1 MLIICRL
8 LHWDTHIS
16 ITNILYRQIARSRY
30 LDLLHFSFTTCSF
43 PRENH
48 FCLFIRW
55 TCCIKIH
62 CHCIRSTCW
71 HNCINTTQLSMRI
84 ILLEHFIIVA
94 WDLLLLRLI
103 QINDITIHHITRALL
118 IDNLFLLGSRLV
130 SKRLTHDLF
139 SISSAYSSCCLSG
152 LFLKW
157 YLLLLSNRLV
167 ALLYPLKV
175 IKDNILI
182 LLLGCCILSSAN
194 QVRLNDTDAT
204 AGWLWKCTST
214 IGRLGQIFFIVM
226 IIINWK
232 SSTIMATDMNI
243 STRNSSLN
251 IQIVADRYLLPA
263 AQIFRFTDIDSLIR
277 CGPSNLLNMFLITLH
292 LSFRC
297 L

>member
-1 MLIICRL
+1 
-8 LHWDTHIS
+8 
-16 ITNILYRQIARSRY
+16 
-30 LDLLHFSFTTCSF
+30 
-43 PRENH
+43 
-48 FCLFIRW
+48 
-55 TCCIKIH
+55 
-62 CHCIRSTCW
+62 
-71 HNCINTTQLSMRI
+71 MRI

-94 WDLLLLRLI
+94 WDLLLLCLI

-204 AGWLWKCTST
+204 AGWL
-214 IGRLGQIFFIVM
+214 
-226 IIINWK
+226 
-232 SSTIMATDMNI
+232 
-243 STRNSSLN
+243 
-251 IQIVADRYLLPA
+251 
-263 AQIFRFTDIDSLIR
+263 
-277 CGPSNLLNMFLITLH
+277 
-292 LSFRC
+292 
-297 L
+297 